1 MYEKARRIA
10 GLWLSGR
17 LSDLV
22 FLFSILLSHPTLF
35 AIERVNAADALR
47 EAFHLL
53 KSLFDKCRHRSD
65 DGVQG
70 SPMVIVSHRTPK
82 VLGAEPLMG
91 DG

>member
-53 KSLFDKCRHRSD
+53 KSLSCKCVDTGQTMEFRVRQWS
-65 DGVQG
+65 
-70 SPMVIVSHRTPK
+70 
-82 VLGAEPLMG
+82 
-91 DG
+91 